1 MCLSQRRMRTA
12 ALMLLSAIEPPSR
25 CRLAKDP
32 KDAVRFWASH
42 VSTMTSASRGE
53 VWILPGNVGC
63 THHVL
68 ESVDQQTW
76 PSVWT

>member
-1 MCLSQRRMRTA
+1 
-12 ALMLLSAIEPPSR
+12 SAIETPSR
-25 CRLAKDP
+25 CRLAKDQ

-68 ESVDQQTW
+68 EC
-76 PSVWT
+76 